1 VRNEAIG
8 GDGRQFTEVH
18 HDWPLRLPRAVVKPP
33 TRTRRGIGRRR
44 GILARSL
51 ACPLRG
57 MAIALIVRQ
66 RPPAS
71 RPTVILRECLRPALA
86 RVRPSPKREC
96 CVISSVV
103 VSYQVRPEAIAE
115 HVRLIE
121 AVFAQLHAEQ
131 PDNVEYK
138 VVRLDDGV
146 SFVHISSADTPDGSN
161 PLPELAAFK
170 EFGRD
175 SAARVATP
183 PVPTAADIIGSYYPA
198 VPVTDR

>member
-1 VRNEAIG
+1 
-8 GDGRQFTEVH
+8 
-18 HDWPLRLPRAVVKPP
+18 
-33 TRTRRGIGRRR
+33 
-44 GILARSL
+44 
-51 ACPLRG
+51 
-57 MAIALIVRQ
+57 M
-66 RPPAS
+66 
-71 RPTVILRECLRPALA
+71 
-86 RVRPSPKREC
+86 
-96 CVISSVV
+96 ISSVV
-103 VSYQVRPEAIAE
+103 VSYQVRPEAVAE

-175 SAARVATP
+175 SAARITP
-183 PVPTAADIIGSYYPA
+183 LHSAHAADIIGSTPRA
-198 VPVTDR
+198 RQ

>member
-1 VRNEAIG
+1 
-8 GDGRQFTEVH
+8 
-18 HDWPLRLPRAVVKPP
+18 
-33 TRTRRGIGRRR
+33 
-44 GILARSL
+44 
-51 ACPLRG
+51 
-57 MAIALIVRQ
+57 
-66 RPPAS
+66 
-71 RPTVILRECLRPALA
+71 
-86 RVRPSPKREC
+86 
-96 CVISSVV
+96 VISSVV
-103 VSYQVRPEAIAE
+103 VSYQVRPEAVAE

-161 PLPELAAFK
+161 PLPKLAAFK

-183 PVPTAADIIGSYYPA
+183 PVPTAAEIIGSYYPA
-198 VPVTDR
+198 ESVTDR